1 MLLVLTEDWDLM
13 KDSHEH
19 DDDSFEVSKRED
31 RVNVTNFATYSI
43 YVIPRFLIII
53 ASYFPN
59 ESGLGCLSR

>member
-1 MLLVLTEDWDLM
+1 M

-19 DDDSFEVSKRED
+19 DDDSFEVYKRED